1 MDVSF
6 FSVSVD
12 CGDAAKT
19 ADFWSQVLNRPVDP
33 GATQDFAAIGLE
45 PAEPPANGAAGPVWM
60 FHKVPEAKAVKNRL
74 HIDFVCADLPGAVER
89 ALTLGATHLA
99 DIEEGGYR
107 WATLADP
114 EGNEFDIVAVAS

>member
-19 ADFWSQVLNRPVDP
+19 ADFWSQVLNRSVDP

-45 PAEPPANGAAGPVWM
+45 PAEPPANGSTGPVWM
-60 FHKVPEAKAVKNRL
+60 FHKVPEPKTVKNRL
-74 HIDFVCADLPGAVER
+74 HIDFVCADLAAAVER
-89 ALTLGATHLA
+89 ALTCGATHLA